1 MSMHD
6 IWGYPYR
13 LGIGLFITVGTA
25 VVMSVFLL
33 ITVLLERH
41 FKKEREKR

>member
-1 MSMHD
+1 M
-6 IWGYPYR
+6 WGYPYR
-13 LGIGLFITVGTA
+13 LGIGLFVVGGTL
-25 VVMSVFLL
+25 VFMLVFLG